1 MLALAPR
8 LAGAQQQPTY
18 GCRVSVSCMPLGFST
33 INGNFGTGASMLFG
47 AGFRWGP
54 GFEFYI
60 AGPQDIVLA
69 AKPTPAADGQLFHLR
84 LSLLAPPPIP
94 PPAPTPHVAPP
105 PAEPPKN

>member
-1 MLALAPR
+1 
-8 LAGAQQQPTY
+8 
-18 GCRVSVSCMPLGFST
+18 MPLGFST

-69 AKPTPAADGQLFHLR
+69 AKPTPAVDGQLFHLR
-84 LSLLAPPPIP
+84 LSLLAPTPNPT
-94 PPAPTPHVAPP
+94 PAPTPLVAPP
-105 PAEPPKN
+105 PAEPPKD